1 MNVREHAPSAAERS
15 DVKRLIISTVLLLVT
30 ALAACSATSGG
41 DADPRTI
48 EVAMTD
54 DLRYD
59 PDELIVRAGE
69 TVRFLVRNEGTMVHE
84 FLIGTPEDQVGFEE
98 EMAEGHGG
106 DHEDEV
112 GVSVDPGDMAE
123 FTYTF
128 GAEGEILVGCHQPG
142 HYAGG
147 MVANLTVEG

>member
-1 MNVREHAPSAAERS
+1 MNEHMH
-15 DVKRLIISTVLLLVT
+15 VQRLIISTVLLLVT
-30 ALAACSATSGG
+30 VLAACSATSGG

-84 FLIGTPEDQVGFEE
+84 FLIGTPEDQARFEE
-98 EMAEGHGG
+98 EMVAGHGG
-106 DHEDEV
+106 GHGDEV
-112 GVSVDPGDMAE
+112 GVTVDPGDMVE

-128 GAEGEILVGCHQPG
+128 GAEGDLLVGCHQPG